1 MLAFARKRSYTPADG
16 ICRLSDQKLDIL
28 KNEIVALRA
37 ALYDT
42 NTRLPAYASCF
53 DQLAKLAQN
62 RFLGVVFLQFSDLDR
77 LEAVYGFQYYEEVLS
92 RASRQLQLCSER
104 DYDGTLL
111 LTQRGVYDDQFCV
124 FVPYDLLSQAPVPTL
139 DKVARRLYRVL
150 ESEVALAAVQG
161 LSVHLGFSLLH
172 YNPFLRFERSV
183 HRAVEE
189 AAGIAQRQEETD
201 RILHEVELRQ
211 IISRGQ
217 LTTLYHPIVHMGSLQ
232 AMGYEALTRGP
243 SGSAYESPEAL
254 FSCAR
259 LSKLGRELDRQCK
272 LTAIASARQKPAG
285 TRLFINTLPS
295 TLDDP
300 EFLDGRGVRNLEE
313 TGMTP
318 ADVVWELCE
327 RHAIEDYEA
336 FGKLMQAH
344 TSMGFNVA
352 IDDVGT
358 GYSSIQTITHVRP
371 LFLKIDIS
379 LVKGI
384 EDNLL
389 KQELV
394 LSLLALGNNIHAQV
408 IAEGVETQKEMQ
420 TLKDLGIEFGQG
432 YLYGKPSRQFPVQF
446 TLPT

>member
-1 MLAFARKRSYTPADG
+1 MT
-16 ICRLSDQKLDIL
+16 DQKLDTL
-28 KNEIVALRA
+28 QNEIVALRA

-53 DQLAKLAQN
+53 DHLAKLAQN
-62 RFLGVVFLQFSDLDR
+62 RFLGVIFLQFSDLDR

-92 RASRQLQLCSER
+92 RAARQLQLCSER

-124 FVPYDLLSQAPVPTL
+124 FAPYELLSHAPIPAL
-139 DKVARRLYRVL
+139 EKLARRLFRVL
-150 ESEVALAAVQG
+150 ESEVALTAAQG

-172 YNPFLRFERSV
+172 LNPFLRFERSV

-189 AAGIAQRQEETD
+189 AAVMAQRQEETD

-217 LTTLYHPIVHMGSLQ
+217 LTSLYHPIVHMGSLE

-259 LSKLGRELDRQCK
+259 QSKLGRELDRQCK
-272 LTAIASARQKPAG
+272 LTAIASARQKPPG
-285 TRLFINTLPS
+285 TRLFINTLPG

-300 EFLDGRGVRNLEE
+300 EFLDGRGRRNLEE
-313 TGMTP
+313 TGMIP
-318 ADVVWELCE
+318 SDVVWELCE
-327 RHAIEDYEA
+327 RHAIEDFAA
-336 FGKLMQAH
+336 FGLLMKEH
-344 TSMGFNVA
+344 TDMGFGVA

-384 EDNLL
+384 EENLL

-394 LSLLALGNNIHAQV
+394 SSLLALGNNIRAQV
-408 IAEGVETQKEMQ
+408 IAEGVETVREMQ
-420 TLKDLGIEFGQG
+420 TLQDLGIEFGQG
-432 YLYGKPSRQFPVQF
+432 YLYGRPSPHFPERF
-446 TLPT
+446 CLPV